1 MFQVGG
7 ILGPIYVGSYSA
19 IHCGFWSITNEGR
32 FIGAMYIDVMSEED
46 KAYLVVRSLRSI
58 DGTQK
63 GYALK
68 VGDYMKFGRIEYFVK

>member
-1 MFQVGG
+1 
-7 ILGPIYVGSYSA
+7 
-19 IHCGFWSITNEGR
+19 
-32 FIGAMYIDVMSEED
+32 MYIDVMSEED